1 MILHSQVK
9 LCHLKRQ
16 TPKHVEI
23 IKFQINLYMIHHSKG
38 LDLEITDFEYH
49 HDPTCTRETK
59 PSQTLK
65 HVQMI
70 KFSDKP
76 LYDTSFERS

>member
-1 MILHSQVK
+1 
-9 LCHLKRQ
+9 
-16 TPKHVEI
+16 
-23 IKFQINLYMIHHSKG
+23 MIHHSKG
-38 LDLEITDFEYH
+38 LDLEITDFENH

-70 KFSDKP
+70 KVSDKP
-76 LYDTSFERS
+76 LYDTSLERS